1 MPTNQIS
8 ALKPS
13 CPGGD
18 QICYQNGCS
27 HSKSQGFRVWSLYVH
42 SGPPSIAKLVCNI
55 VTSIS
60 QVLFIFQLHAI
71 DLLIKPHGTQGKHRK
86 HGDVFIGGLHRW
98 TVHHRKP
105 LAALRQ
111 QCQALGDASGRASIG
126 AWKLV
131 WTCLNLQGNSKIND
145 RVYPKKHLA
154 NYSVIV
160 NNWKGR
166 HGKQWWYQCWKHGSG
181 LVPGNNLRMQGKL
194 THIHGYQ
201 KLAQHSYLIAVPGFQ
216 GSRSH
221 AGFQSQQQTAHH
233 Y

>member
-1 MPTNQIS
+1 MAIKYAIKMDVPKWI
-8 ALKPS
+8 
-13 CPGGD
+13 
-18 QICYQNGCS
+18 
-27 HSKSQGFRVWSLYVH
+27 WSLYVH
-42 SGPPSIAKLVCNI
+42 GGPPSIAKLVCNI

-60 QVLFIFQLHAI
+60 QVLFIFQLRAI
-71 DLLIKPHGTQGKHRK
+71 DLLTKPHGTQGKHRK
-86 HGDVFIGGLHRW
+86 HGDVFIGGLHRG

-111 QCQALGDASGRASIG
+111 QCQALGDASGRASVG

-131 WTCLNLQGNSKIND
+131 WTCLNRQGNSKIN
-145 RVYPKKHLA
+145 YQKKKSGKLQC
-154 NYSVIV
+154 YCKQLEGSTY
-160 NNWKGR
+160 
-166 HGKQWWYQCWKHGSG
+166 GKQWWYQCWKHGSG
-181 LVPGNNLRMQGKL
+181 LVPGNNLRIQGKL